1 MVFGFMKRGW
11 ATKPP
16 ISEELYVR
24 VLNEALLLASEYRDM
39 DDIYREFGFTYDSD
53 ITENDV
59 RLILGEVQSEFNQLE
74 SAARNLEEIKP
85 RTKELMDVHVAT
97 IGFLRAT
104 LLVQDRFTMG
114 VIEGVQGK
122 ERQANKRMKEVEKW
136 ARALE
141 ETRELLSKKLSE
153 LRRKR
158 PDLFSPA
165 SLSPGVLEA
174 LGLW

>member
-1 MVFGFMKRGW
+1 MVFGILKRGW

-59 RLILGEVQSEFNQLE
+59 RLILAEVQREFNQLE

-104 LLVQDRFTMG
+104 LLVQDRSGMA
-114 VIEGVQGK
+114 VIEAVQGK
-122 ERQANKRMKEVEKW
+122 QRQANKRVKEAEKW
-136 ARALE
+136 ARSLQD
-141 ETRELLSKKLSE
+141 TGELLRKKLFE
-153 LRRKR
+153 LRGKR
-158 PDLFSPA
+158 PELFSYGGI
-165 SLSPGVLEA
+165 SPEVLQA